1 MKLTVYRE
9 KMTGIFNSDLGCN
22 AGKHRC
28 DGTRSGGGAPGLVL
42 ERQRSSLEDV
52 TSLPPN
58 GDRKD
63 RSSNMI
69 MVRG

>member
-1 MKLTVYRE
+1 MQVSTDV
-9 KMTGIFNSDLGCN
+9 TG
-22 AGKHRC
+22 A
-28 DGTRSGGGAPGLVL
+28 GGAPGLVL
-42 ERQRSSLEDV
+42 EKQRSSLEVV